1 MKCNARDGT
10 RFHSA
15 RDAVVLTEAEFS
27 RIFPHLPRLPAAAFH
42 ADNRDRTSPRSAS
55 RRNQKRNPGAG
66 GRQGFAMSWQERDYP
81 PQRTVAREEGGIRS
95 AGSDVDW
102 SHRFNVVHNFNW
114 RLAGLRR
121 DEVEILRP
129 VASRTIIRPR
139 SHCPIHQ
146 SLSAISHWCL

>member
-42 ADNRDRTSPRSAS
+42 ADNRDRTRPRSAS

-81 PQRTVAREEGGIRS
+81 PQRTVTLMKVASDPPEAMSIGHIGSTSSTTSTGGS
-95 AGSDVDW
+95 PV
-102 SHRFNVVHNFNW
+102 
-114 RLAGLRR
+114 LRR